1 MVHLEVHVAARR
13 LADGLR
19 DMAVAGVELE
29 GLLRVRFRVRARV
42 GVRVR
47 VRVRARVRATVR
59 ATVRVRDRDRVARP
73 VSSWKAC
80 FSSSSYPSVWRQCC
94 PLPWRMTWLRVRV
107 RVRARVRVRVRV
119 RVGVGVRVRARATV
133 RVGVRVRA
141 RVRPTPGGSH
151 FRRRATRTRRAPC
164 EG

>member
-1 MVHLEVHVAARR
+1 MHVAARR

-133 RVGVRVRA
+133 RELELGSGLGLGPRLADHTFEDERLALAVHLVR
-141 RVRPTPGGSH
+141 G
-151 FRRRATRTRRAPC
+151 
-164 EG
+164 